1 MGVVFWLFSHFAGCV
16 TVLLLALALSSGLYM
31 LSMFAEEFPF
41 AAGRYLRYLI
51 GIVVALQLLLWL
63 DGLPLLESIVELG
76 TLGVYSLLMRK
87 FPVVDIFSLPVLVSV
102 LGFFATNIL
111 WLKHFLRMKQDSLA
125 VLGFFV
131 VMVWSIPC
139 GLVASLTVEDSSLP
153 LASQPSPQ
161 ASMDNIPPTEKR
173 KSSFRVLA
181 ERLYES
187 LDALLGGAITR
198 LWTSLQKRFH

>member
-31 LSMFAEEFPF
+31 LSMFAEEFPS